1 MTCSKCR
8 RRRRPCRR
16 RLCILL
22 CMAVLLFITGDYWGL
37 LGIAVDGCVLLGIS
51 VYFFVYLIRY
61 GSHLYCVPGAFQAG
75 CTGHAISHPTPLRVT
90 RQLPVRS
97 RHPTHPG
104 HQIAVVLPARRKSRW
119 WPEPVPRSTENTHKS
134 RALTNVPASDP
145 EQASTNNRTR
155 ARQRPARRR
164 GWWPLPMGGVGVH
177 TARR

>member
-1 MTCSKCR
+1 MGAFR
-8 RRRRPCRR
+8 RQ
-16 RLCILL
+16 LCILL
-22 CMAVLLFITGDYWGL
+22 WMAVYY
-37 LGIAVDGCVLLGIS
+37 CVLLGITGYYWVLLWIA
-51 VYFFVYLIRY
+51 VYHWYFCVLYCI
-61 GSHLYCVPGAFQAG
+61 SHPPWQPLYCVPGAFQAG
-75 CTGHAISHPTPLRVT
+75 CTGHALSHPTPRRVT

-104 HQIAVVLPARRKSRW
+104 HQIAVVLPAGRKSRW

-145 EQASTNNRTR
+145 EQASTNIRTR